1 MKPTPDRKI
10 SNMEGDSALP
20 RKSGELVFHDVWERR
35 AFALAVALCEQGQYQ
50 WDEFRDHL
58 IAEIGA
64 ADKAQA
70 DKPDTPVTGYYEH
83 WLASLEKVLIE
94 KGLCA
99 PDQLRAGETEET
111 SLQTPPRDGSQRPVP
126 RVPRPI

>member
-1 MKPTPDRKI
+1 MKPTPNRKI
-10 SNMEGDSALP
+10 SNMEGDTALP
-20 RKSGELVFHDVWERR
+20 RKSGELVFHDAWERR

-50 WDEFRDHL
+50 WDDFRDHL

-64 ADKAQA
+64 ADATRA
-70 DKPDTPVTGYYEH
+70 DNPDAPFPGYYEH

-94 KGLCA
+94 KGLCTH
-99 PDQLRAGETEET
+99 DQLRAGGGEGT
-111 SLQTPPRDGSQRPVP
+111 SPQTPPPGGSQRPVP

>member
-1 MKPTPDRKI
+1 MKPTPNRKI
-10 SNMEGDSALP
+10 SNMEGDAALP
-20 RKSGELVFHDVWERR
+20 RQSGELVFHDAWERR

-50 WDEFRDHL
+50 WDDFRDHL

-64 ADKAQA
+64 ADTARA
-70 DKPDTPVTGYYEH
+70 DNPDAPFPGYYEH

-94 KGLCA
+94 KGLCT
-99 PDQLRAGETEET
+99 PGQLRTDEGEET
-111 SLQTPPRDGSQRPVP
+111 SPQTPPSGGSQCPVP

>member
-1 MKPTPDRKI
+1 MKHTPNRKI

-20 RKSGELVFHDVWERR
+20 RKSGELVFHDAWERR
-35 AFALAVALCEQGQYQ
+35 AFALAVALCERGHFQ

-64 ADKAQA
+64 ADQA
-70 DKPDTPVTGYYEH
+70 HANDPDAPFSGYYEH
-83 WLASLEKVLIE
+83 WLASFEKVLLE
-94 KGLCA
+94 KGLCSR
-99 PDQLRAGETEET
+99 DQLAGDGEKT
-111 SLQTPPRDGSQRPVP
+111 SQKTPSPGGSQRPVP

>member
-1 MKPTPDRKI
+1 MKPAPDRKI
-10 SNMEGDSALP
+10 SNMAGDTALP
-20 RKSGELVFHDVWERR
+20 RKSGELVFHDAWERR

-58 IAEIGA
+58 IAEIGV
-64 ADKAQA
+64 ADKTQT

-94 KGLCA
+94 KGLCT
-99 PDQLRAGETEET
+99 PDQIQADEAEET
-111 SLQTPPRDGSQRPVP
+111 SPPTPPSGGSQRPVP

>member
-1 MKPTPDRKI
+1 MRHTPNRNI

-20 RKSGELVFHDVWERR
+20 RKSGELVFHDAWERR
-35 AFALAVALCEQGQYQ
+35 AFALAVALCEQGHFQ

-64 ADKAQA
+64 ADQA
-70 DKPDTPVTGYYEH
+70 RTNDPDAPFSGYYEH
-83 WLASLEKVLIE
+83 WLASFEKVLLE
-94 KGLCA
+94 KGLCSRN
-99 PDQLRAGETEET
+99 QLRADEGEET
-111 SLQTPPRDGSQRPVP
+111 THQTAPSGGSQRPVP

>member
-10 SNMEGDSALP
+10 SNMAGEAALP
-20 RKSGELVFHDVWERR
+20 RKSGELVFHDAWERR

-58 IAEIGA
+58 IAAIGV
-64 ADKAQA
+64 ADEAQA

-83 WLASLEKVLIE
+83 WLAALEKVLID
-94 KGLCA
+94 KGLCT
-99 PDQLRAGETEET
+99 PDQIRAGEGGET
-111 SLQTPPRDGSQRPVP
+111 SPQTPPPGGSQRPVP